1 MSGEDRVPFEDELS
15 AYLDGELDAER
26 EAGLR
31 AALEHDPRLA
41 ARLEALRAV
50 DAGLRAL
57 PARPVPGD
65 LRARLQAR
73 IEASASGG
81 VTRGRARGG
90 APLRRRGWRAAP
102 AVAAAALAA
111 AVALVMLVRRPLE
124 ELPPERVAREAAPGV
139 PGEGSPRSSREPTP
153 GVPGEPA
160 PAPPVEIA
168 GPRPEPGPDEIAV
181 ASDLA
186 AASDEELEIAMDW
199 RLVEED
205 LAMIEELELLEAMLA
220 RERGQG

>member
-1 MSGEDRVPFEDELS
+1 
-15 AYLDGELDAER
+15 
-26 EAGLR
+26 
-31 AALEHDPRLA
+31 
-41 ARLEALRAV
+41 V

-57 PARPVPGD
+57 PARPVPDD
-65 LRARLQAR
+65 LRVRLEAR
-73 IEASASGG
+73 IGASTSSGA
-81 VTRGRARGG
+81 TRGSARGG
-90 APLRRRGWRAAP
+90 APLRRRGWRTAP

-111 AVALVMLVRRPLE
+111 AVALAMLVRRPLE
-124 ELPPERVAREAAPGV
+124 DLPPERVAREAP
-139 PGEGSPRSSREPTP
+139 P
-153 GVPGEPA
+153 GVPGEPT

-168 GPRPEPGPDEIAV
+168 APRPGPDPDESAV
-181 ASDLA
+181 AADLA